1 MDIKKCFEYMKEK
14 HGDQKR
20 KHGAMYYT
28 HPVAVAKML
37 KDKGFGVDYQVAGL
51 FHDLLEDTDSTYDEL
66 VALSNPEVAE
76 AVRLVTKEKGY
87 DMTEYMARINA
98 NHMAKMVKL
107 ADRVH
112 NLAEA
117 KFASEKFQRKYVKET
132 DDYFIDL
139 AKGTV
144 FEEDLHRVLED
155 VRTSLEDICL

>member
-1 MDIKKCFEYMKEK
+1 MDIRKCFEYMKIK

-20 KHGAMYYT
+20 KQGTMYYT
-28 HPVAVAKML
+28 HPLAVSKML
-37 KDKGFGVDYQVAGL
+37 KEKGFGVDYQVAGL
-51 FHDLLEDTDSTYDEL
+51 FHDLLEDTDSTYEEL
-66 VALSNPEVAE
+66 VVLSNEEVAE

-87 DMTEYMARINA
+87 DMDEYMRRIKANPMAR
-98 NHMAKMVKL
+98 MVKL

-155 VRTSLEDICL
+155 VRSSLEDICL

>member
-1 MDIKKCFEYMKEK
+1 MDFEKAIEFIKQK
-14 HGDQKR
+14 HSGQKR
-20 KHGAMYYT
+20 KQGTPYYT
-28 HPVAVAKML
+28 HPVAVAELL
-37 KDKGFGVDYQVAGL
+37 KEKGFSLEYQIAGL
-51 FHDLLEDTDSTYDEL
+51 FHDLLEDTDSTYEEL
-66 VALSNPEVAE
+66 VVLSNEEVAE

-87 DMTEYMARINA
+87 DMDEYMRRIKANPMAR
-98 NHMAKMVKL
+98 MVKL

>member
-1 MDIKKCFEYMKEK
+1 MAEKGDKKALEYFSKAEELNSNL
-14 HGDQKR
+14 
-20 KHGAMYYT
+20 AMYY
-28 HPVAVAKML
+28 
-37 KDKGFGVDYQVAGL
+37 KGLAYYKGVDSMPPIPKYTKEEITLIAFNMV
-51 FHDLLEDTDSTYDEL
+51 
-66 VALSNPEVAE
+66 
-76 AVRLVTKEKGY
+76 KEKGY

-144 FEEDLHRVLED
+144 FEADLKKVLEE
-155 VRTSLEDICL
+155 VRSSLEDSCL

>member
-1 MDIKKCFEYMKEK
+1 MKIGVLGTGNIVKSVAPTITQMEAAQCYAIASRTKERAQEAAAEYGFEKAY
-14 HGDQKR
+14 G
-20 KHGAMYYT
+20 
-28 HPVAVAKML
+28 
-37 KDKGFGVDYQVAGL
+37 
-51 FHDLLEDTDSTYDEL
+51 TYEEL
-66 VALSNPEVAE
+66 VALSNEEVAE

-87 DMTEYMARINA
+87 DMDEYMRRIKANPMAR
-98 NHMAKMVKL
+98 MVKL

-144 FEEDLHRVLED
+144 FEEDLNRVLED
-155 VRTSLEDICL
+155 VRSSLEDICL